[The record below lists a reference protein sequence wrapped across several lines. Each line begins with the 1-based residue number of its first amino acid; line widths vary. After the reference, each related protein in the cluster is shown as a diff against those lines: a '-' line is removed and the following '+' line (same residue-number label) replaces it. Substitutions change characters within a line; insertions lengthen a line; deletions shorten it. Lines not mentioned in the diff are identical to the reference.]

1 MFEDQN
7 DKSYLKRYVQNHPT
21 NRMAWYLLGKQ
32 YMEEGKEAKANY
44 CFLQSGSVYEAYER
58 KQHELAQDPS
68 VILEQW
74 NKKRRISR
82 LLTRISVASV
92 VFLGIIL
99 AAPFGLAKDEA
110 EQDSGKET
118 VQMKSLSAAKN
129 GLRVAFIK
137 PAREKTLGNALGA
150 LLTGEGNTSQTG
162 LAVMLQQDGKWRK
175 WTGKTRI
182 LAEAKRDGKA
192 DAAAVRLLDGQTC
205 DCQPGNASS
214 AFKAYGEWSREQEMR
229 WTLSSAIVHY
239 HERTKS
245 WPSGMDD
252 LTRSYPNNVLSGTS
266 PQMKKLFPELLQAA
280 KQRKSGKPPSGD
292 ADANAGKAGGE
303 SSNSTSASPST
314 AANAS
319 ESKLSEAPL
328 SIIVDKDSHQLAV
341 VSGDVVVRS
350 YTVGLGGKKTP
361 SGQFFISEKVKNPN
375 GRDDSEFGSRGMT
388 LSNTLYAI
396 HGTDEPDSIGKD
408 ESHGCVRMN
417 KKDLEELYDLVPLGT
432 KVEIKSDVLPG
443 AATPA
448 AERFRLKPVQD
459 ETNTAVVYRWLT

>member
-32 YMEEGKEAKANY
+32 YMEEGKDKKANY

-58 KQHELAQDPS
+58 KQHELALDPS

-74 NKKRRISR
+74 NKKRRNRR

-92 VFLGIIL
+92 LFLGLIL
-99 AAPFGLAKDEA
+99 AAPFGMAKDEA
-110 EQDSGKET
+110 EQDQGKEL
-118 VQMKSLSAAKN
+118 VNPAATAEK
-129 GLRVAFIK
+129 GLGVFFIK
-137 PAREKTLGNALGA
+137 PAGQETLGNALGT
-150 LLTGEGNTSQTG
+150 LLSGKGNTSQAG

-192 DAAAVRLLDGQTC
+192 DAAAVRLLDSQTC
-205 DCQPGNASS
+205 DCQPGNAS
-214 AFKAYGEWSREQEMR
+214 AAYKAYGEWSQEQEMR
-229 WTLSSAIVHY
+229 WTLASAITHY

-245 WPSGMDD
+245 WPAGMDD

-266 PQMKKLFPELLQAA
+266 PQMKKLFPQLLQAA
-280 KQRKSGKPPSGD
+280 KGRTADKPAGIGANSGE
-292 ADANAGKAGGE
+292 GKAGSGD
-303 SSNSTSASPST
+303 SNSNSTSALQST
-314 AANAS
+314 SSSSS
-319 ESKLSEAPL
+319 ETRLSDEPL

-341 VSGDVVVRS
+341 VSGDVIVRS

-361 SGQFFISEKVKNPN
+361 LGAFFISEKVKNPN